1 MRSGKLG
8 WQVFIVVTIF
18 AIATVSYADTEAAVR
33 DVLKTMSG
41 PNAVDN
47 PRTASTP
54 EGYLSFLGAPTGNS
68 FEPLNA
74 GKGSDAAASAKQ
86 FLRDHKAA
94 FGVQDG
100 VSFSTDRVKSINAR
114 TFVRLN
120 QTYNGVPVFGA
131 QVIVQLMPGGTVTTV
146 LSDIMRDAP
155 RVYSGE
161 VSLTPTLNI
170 AEGKLAATADMESVH
185 PGHVFET
192 NEPALNLYVPYV
204 IGAVGQARLVYIV
217 EVESVG
223 PGMPIAERLLIDAHN
238 GSAVLRIPMIYSAKF
253 RTIFDAENAIGADP
267 GILKRSEGQGP
278 ANITDVDNAYDFYG
292 DTYDFYQA
300 QHGRDSIDDNGA
312 TMDATVRLCPDSFNC
327 PYLNAF
333 WDGTR
338 MYFGDGFTV
347 DDVVGHELTHGVT
360 QNESNLIYSYE
371 SGALNE
377 SFSDV
382 WGEFIDQTNGKGDD
396 SPGVKWLMGEDVPVF
411 GALRDMKNPPA
422 FSDPDTYLGPFW
434 KFSSFD
440 NGGVHSNSGVSNKV
454 CYLLTDGDTFNG
466 YTVDGMGIATVA
478 DLYYE
483 CQTNLLGQSSNYP
496 DFGNQMVTAAQNL
509 GLSQD
514 EIGNVTSAL
523 IATKI
528 LKFEFK
534 PLRHF
539 RATGNLSDARI
550 ALTWSKPTGG
560 VFTGVDIV
568 RNTSRFPLDST
579 DGVAVASITNDDESF
594 VDNPGVGAGA
604 DAYYGIFPRSG
615 SNTANVPLFARG
627 TVGVDVDFLTQGFTK
642 QDTDTLDL
650 EYSQITI
657 VPTGEVPVLGP
668 AAQLP
673 EDYFNYTTY
682 AAHGATDSKIAPE
695 FDGNLPVAKEDS
707 FQLPL
712 TDESVIELPPSPVP
726 IPFFGR
732 LVSNFVLSSNG
743 YLAAAADQY
752 TSQETNSTISLANH
766 FEVPRISFLMSDL
779 NPRSGGEI
787 WARYMDDRIVIT
799 FENVPSY
806 DLDSIGGPGQR
817 YGNTVQCELF
827 FGGQIRFTYGALNAE
842 RAIVGISD
850 GNGTPLDVNAVLNG
864 QEPGVKESDLS
875 GLPEGIPLELQPIAI
890 RFVEPG
896 TIVAFTASAE
906 SAVGPPQFSMFS
918 VPGIPDMDDA
928 SLGLDSGEFLWDTTD
943 VPDGGYAMIMCA
955 SAGDYSSCQSF
966 AVIVT
971 SSVSRPTATDV
982 RITPKLPRDNDDLVA
997 HYEYHHPSILEGPT
1011 TIYWM
1016 KSGSVMSPYTN
1027 AGVLPRTATKAGDQ
1041 WSIQVL
1047 PVTIA
1052 VASNGITDFY
1062 LYGDPVV
1069 SESVFIEAELKVD
1082 ANGDGKVNS
1091 VDLQLVVGGLLGTA
1105 RPGVDPDV
1113 NGDGSEDAA
1122 DVQTTINFI
1131 LEKR

>member
-8 WQVFIVVTIF
+8 WPVIIGVAVFAVATI
-18 AIATVSYADTEAAVR
+18 SYADTESAVR

-47 PRTASTP
+47 PRTATTP
-54 EGYLSFLGAPTGNS
+54 EGYLSFLGAPAGNS
-68 FEPLNA
+68 FEPLIA
-74 GKGSDAAASAKQ
+74 GKGNDAPAAAKQ
-86 FLRDHKAA
+86 FLQDHKAA
-94 FGVQDG
+94 FGIQDG

-114 TFVRLN
+114 TYVRLN
-120 QTYNGVPVFGA
+120 QTYSGVPVFGA
-131 QVIVQLMPGGTVTTV
+131 QVVVQLMPGGAVTTV

-161 VSLTPTLNI
+161 ISLTPTLDK
-170 AEGKLAATADMESVH
+170 AEAKLAATADMESNH
-185 PGHVFET
+185 AGRVFET
-192 NEPALNLYVPYV
+192 NEPALYLYVPYV
-204 IGAVGQARLVYIV
+204 IGAVGQARLVYII
-217 EVESVG
+217 EVESLG
-223 PGMPIAERLLIDAHN
+223 PGMPVAERLLVDAHD
-238 GSAVLRIPMIYSAKF
+238 GAAVLRIPMIYSAKF
-253 RTIFDAENAIGADP
+253 RTIFDAENVVGADP
-267 GILKRSEGQGP
+267 GTLKRSEGQGA
-278 ANITDVDNAYDFYG
+278 ANIADVDNAYDFYG

-300 QHGRDSIDDNGA
+300 QHGRDSIDDNGV

-360 QNESNLIYSYE
+360 QNESNLIYSFE

-382 WGEFIDQTNGKGDD
+382 WGEFIDQTNGKGND
-396 SPGVKWLMGEDVPVF
+396 SAGVKWLMGEDVPAF

-422 FSDPDTYLGPFW
+422 FFDPDTYLGPFW
-434 KFSSFD
+434 KFTSSD

-466 YTVDGMGIATVA
+466 FEVDPMGIPTVA

-496 DFGNQMVTAAQNL
+496 DFGNQMVTAAENL

-514 EIGNVTSAL
+514 EIGNVTTAL
-523 IATKI
+523 VATNI

-539 RATGNLSDARI
+539 RATGKVSDARI
-550 ALTWSKPTGG
+550 ALTWSNPTGG
-560 VFTGVDIV
+560 AFTGVDIV
-568 RNTSRFPLDST
+568 RNTSRFPQDST
-579 DGVAVASITNDDESF
+579 DGVPVASITNDDESF
-594 VDNPGVGAGA
+594 VDSPGLGAGE
-604 DAYYGIFPRSG
+604 DAYYGIFPRAG
-615 SNTANVPLFARG
+615 SNTANVPLLARG
-627 TVGVDVDFLTQGFTK
+627 TVGVDVDFHSEGFT
-642 QDTDTLDL
+642 DESTDPLDL
-650 EYSQITI
+650 ENSQITI
-657 VPTGEVPVLGP
+657 VPTGEVPILGA
-668 AAQLP
+668 AAQSP

-682 AAHGATDSKIAPE
+682 AAHGATDAKIAPD
-695 FDGNLPVAKEDS
+695 FDGNLPVANVDS
-707 FQLPL
+707 FRLPL
-712 TDESVIELPPSPVP
+712 ADESVIELPPSPVP

-732 LVSNFVLSSNG
+732 LISNFVLSSNG

-752 TSQETNSTISLANH
+752 VSKETNSTISLANH
-766 FEVPRISFLMSDL
+766 FELPRISFFMSDL

-827 FGGQIRFTYGALNAE
+827 FGGQIRFTYGVLNAE

-850 GNGTPLDVNAVLNG
+850 GNGIPLDANAVLNG
-864 QEPGVKESDLS
+864 QTPDTKESDLS
-875 GLPEGIPLELQPIAI
+875 GLPEGIPLELQPIPI
-890 RFVEPG
+890 RYVEPG
-896 TIVAFTASAE
+896 AIIEFTAIAE
-906 SAVGPPQFSMFS
+906 SAVGPPQFSMFP
-918 VPGIPDMDDA
+918 VPGIPGMEDA
-928 SLGLDSGEFLWDTTD
+928 VVGIDSGEFVWDTKD
-943 VPDGGYAMIMCA
+943 VPDGGYAMIICA

-971 SSVSRPTATDV
+971 SSIDRPTATDV
-982 RITPKLPRDNDDLVA
+982 RITPKLPRDDDDLVA
-997 HYEYHHPSILEGPT
+997 HYEYDHPSLDEGPT
-1011 TIYWM
+1011 AIYWM
-1016 KSGSVMSPYTN
+1016 KSGSVISPYTN
-1027 AGVLPRTATKAGDQ
+1027 AAVLPRTATKAGDL

-1047 PVTIA
+1047 PVTVA
-1052 VASNGITDFY
+1052 VASNGVTDFY

-1069 SESVFIEAELKVD
+1069 SEGVFVEADLKVD